1 VFDSDE
7 AKAVVRL
14 NRDGTMT
21 RVERVPPPT
30 SAGKDVMTLLLMA
43 YREMLNDPACT
54 PLLKPLMGL
63 IHAREEMMTQQNSS
77 MEGNTNG

>member
-1 VFDSDE
+1 MFDPDE

-14 NRDGTMT
+14 NGDGTMT
-21 RVERVPPPT
+21 RVERVSSPV
-30 SAGKDVMTLLLMA
+30 SAGKDIMTLLLMA

-63 IHAREEMMTQQNSS
+63 IHAKEQMMVQRDSS

>member
-1 VFDSDE
+1 MFDSDE

-14 NRDGTMT
+14 NGDGTMT
-21 RVERVPPPT
+21 RVERVPPPA
-30 SAGKDVMTLLLMA
+30 SVGKDVMTLLLMT
-43 YREMLNDPACT
+43 YREMLNDPACV

-63 IHAREEMMTQQNSS
+63 IHAKEQIMVQRDSS

>member
-1 VFDSDE
+1 MFDSDE

-21 RVERVPPPT
+21 RVERVPSPNP
-30 SAGKDVMTLLLMA
+30 AGKDVMTLLLIA
-43 YREMLNDPACT
+43 YREMLNDPACR

-63 IHAREEMMTQQNSS
+63 IHAKEQMMIEQGSS